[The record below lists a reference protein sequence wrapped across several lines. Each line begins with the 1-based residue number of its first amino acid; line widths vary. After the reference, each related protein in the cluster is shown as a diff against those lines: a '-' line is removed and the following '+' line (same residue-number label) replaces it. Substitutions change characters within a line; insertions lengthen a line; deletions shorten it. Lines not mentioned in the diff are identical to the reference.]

1 MSDEEFGEEAV
12 LEARAMFKT
21 LEWTFGMIEQ
31 SDPDRLQHI
40 ANAYNEAQELIATIP
55 KDNGNPRPRIT
66 ACFARS
72 DAYRAVDDSAC
83 VGWVLSALQER
94 VNERNL
100 PDWRKFRKVV
110 KMAVKMLSASKSTVH

>member
-1 MSDEEFGEEAV
+1 
-12 LEARAMFKT
+12 
-21 LEWTFGMIEQ
+21 MIEQ

-40 ANAYNEAQELIATIP
+40 ANAYNEAQDLIATIP
-55 KDNGNPRPRIT
+55 KDNGNPRPCIT

-72 DAYRAVDDSAC
+72 DAYRAEGDSAC

-94 VNERNL
+94 MNERNF

-110 KMAVKMLSASKSTVH
+110 KMAVKMLSASKPTVN

>member
-12 LEARAMFKT
+12 QEARAMFKT
-21 LEWTFGMIEQ
+21 LEWTFGMIVQ
-31 SDPDRLQHI
+31 SDPNRLQHI

-55 KDNGNPRPRIT
+55 KDNGNPRPRII

-72 DAYRAVDDSAC
+72 DAYRAVEDDAC

-94 VNERNL
+94 VNERNF

-110 KMAVKMLSASKSTVH
+110 KMAVKMLSASKPTIH